1 MNALLSDKDLA
12 ERFDITV
19 EKVRDLCR
27 NGWPHMRIGRVYRFS
42 QAHLAA
48 IEALCEVKPAPQSA
62 AQTWDRVSR

>member
-1 MNALLSDKDLA
+1 MSALLSDKDLA

-27 NGWPHMRIGRVYRFS
+27 HGWPHMRIGRVYRFS